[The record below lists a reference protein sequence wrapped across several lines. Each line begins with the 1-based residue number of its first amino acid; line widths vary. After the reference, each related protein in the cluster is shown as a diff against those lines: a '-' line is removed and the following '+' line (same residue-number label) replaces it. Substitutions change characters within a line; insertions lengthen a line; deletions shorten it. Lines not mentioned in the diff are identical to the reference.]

1 MNMNMD
7 ANIHMTV
14 YIKMN
19 AKSTILW
26 NTNININNHIDKY
39 VKVEMKMNKNM
50 YDYYYLC
57 EDANKYDWRGGWRR
71 RKEGGSDCDPDRA
84 GHAANESLPAVVD
97 QRGQANAAGPATKLC
112 GSALEWAFWMQVL
125 SHATYVSS
133 NHPFWAVIWTQLPSK
148 VHMGVL
154 DIFWFLDLSTYSV

>member
-50 YDYYYLC
+50 NDCYYLC
-57 EDANKYDWRGGWRR
+57 EDADKYDWRGRWKRQE
-71 RKEGGSDCDPDRA
+71 EGKSDYNPNRA
-84 GHAANESLPAVVD
+84 GHTAHN
-97 QRGQANAAGPATKLC
+97 
-112 GSALEWAFWMQVL
+112 F
-125 SHATYVSS
+125 
-133 NHPFWAVIWTQLPSK
+133 F
-148 VHMGVL
+148 
-154 DIFWFLDLSTYSV
+154 IFNICHFFPLI